1 MQILPL
7 KWQEIRRSIMKN
19 IKKIKGIL
27 GLVMS
32 MAVLSACTSP
42 GMNNKD
48 VSGTVTP
55 AENGAGSTSD
65 SANADTYLS
74 NEGASNANTSS
85 AETSDTAQSD
95 SNEEQ
100 SSDQSASAATYA
112 TIYRDPIS
120 NQEPVKD
127 GYLNIVFLGDEQ
139 FLAGDA
145 EGNTIP
151 DLMTNRF
158 DYTNIYNLA
167 IKDTTGAI
175 PRSQASTNLSDYK
188 EPSFTAMAHVLAGDI
203 KADTFSSYLGT
214 DGVATCNKIDVET
227 VDYYVIGY
235 GYHDYYNGIE
245 SSNENNPEDEHTLHG
260 AIVTGIK
267 IIQEV
272 SPNAQFIVCSPYYC
286 RFFDENGKDIG
297 DAFSVT
303 KGLNTLAV
311 YANETVLAA
320 DQCTNTLKLPAI
332 SGTLF
337 DLNGHT
343 YTQYLESDGLTMNLK
358 GRRIYT
364 DALAR
369 VIKYHLGFIGEEEA
383 NKTITI
389 ADYN

>member
-1 MQILPL
+1 MNRI
-7 KWQEIRRSIMKN
+7 KN
-19 IKKIKGIL
+19 ISKVL
-27 GLVMS
+27 GLILSVS
-32 MAVLSACTSP
+32 VLSACTSP
-42 GMNNKD
+42 GVDNKD
-48 VSGTVTP
+48 VSGTITP
-55 AENGAGSTSD
+55 ASNDGSSIAVAATD
-65 SANADTYLS
+65 ADTS
-74 NEGASNANTSS
+74 GEGASNEDAASNS
-85 AETSDTAQSD
+85 ETSDVAGSD
-95 SNEEQ
+95 NVSEKG
-100 SSDQSASAATYA
+100 SDQSASAATEA

-139 FLAGDA
+139 FLTGES

-175 PRSQASTNLSDYK
+175 PRSQTSTKPSDYK
-188 EPSFTAMAHVLAGDI
+188 EPNFTAMAHVLAGDI
-203 KADTFSSYLGT
+203 KADTFSSFLGT
-214 DGVATCNKIDVET
+214 DGVAACNKIDVKT

-245 SSNENNPEDEHTLHG
+245 STNENNPEDEHTLHG

-369 VIKYHLGFIGEEEA
+369 LIKYHLGFIGEEEA

>member
-65 SANADTYLS
+65 SANADTHLS

-85 AETSDTAQSD
+85 AETSDTAKSD

-139 FLAGDA
+139 FLTGDA

-175 PRSQASTNLSDYK
+175 PRSQTSTNLSDYK

-203 KADTFSSYLGT
+203 KADTFSSYLET

-272 SPNAQFIVCSPYYC
+272 SPSAQFIVCSPYYC